1 MSGLGRLADEFD
13 FGRAFCYNPLMRVL
27 ETRNSKP
34 EELARF
40 LDKPLLQDTPEVE
53 ESVRRI
59 IADVRERGDAAVME
73 YVRRFDWPD
82 ADSLVVPDEA
92 VEQAYSQV
100 SETLLAAMRKA
111 KENIESFH
119 RKQLRASWMSEDEPG
134 RRLGQVYR
142 PVERVG
148 VLAPGFQAPLP
159 SSLLMAAV
167 TAKVAGVGEVLLST
181 PPRKDGSLHPA
192 MLVAAAESGIERIF
206 RIGGAHGVAALAYGT
221 ETVPRVDKI
230 VGAGSI
236 YVTMAKRFVFGQVGI
251 DMLAGPSEVL
261 VLADDT
267 ANPRYVAADL
277 LSQAEHDP
285 DARAILVTT
294 SRKLADEVNAEVE
307 RQLRTLSRADVARK
321 CLADNGAII
330 VTRSIEEAVE
340 IANRMSP
347 EHLELAVAE
356 PMLLLDSIQH
366 AGAILLGESSTEP
379 IGDYIAGP
387 NHVLPTSGTARFS
400 SPLSVDDFVKK
411 SSVIMY
417 SREAL
422 LADGPAAIELAE
434 AEGLDAHANAVRVRM
449 EDV

>member
-1 MSGLGRLADEFD
+1 
-13 FGRAFCYNPLMRVL
+13 MRVL

-73 YVRRFDWPD
+73 YVRKFDWPD

-100 SETLLAAMRKA
+100 SDNLLGAMRKA

-119 RKQLRASWMSEDEPG
+119 RKQLRASWMDEEKPG
-134 RRLGQVYR
+134 RRLGQVFR

-192 MLVAAAESGIERIF
+192 MLVAAAESGIDRIF

-230 VGAGSI
+230 VGAGSV

-261 VLADDT
+261 VLADET

-294 SRKLADEVNAEVE
+294 SRKLADEVSAEVE
-307 RQLRTLSRADVARK
+307 RQLKSLSRAEVARK
-321 CLADNGAII
+321 SLADNGAII
-330 VTRSIEEAVE
+330 VTRNLDEAVE

-356 PMLLLDSIQH
+356 PMLLLDSIRN
-366 AGAILLGESSTEP
+366 AGAILLGENSTET

-449 EDV
+449 EDG